1 MDHPR
6 FLADGMLARLAR
18 WLRALGFDTADDATL
33 SDPDL
38 VRLADSEGRVL
49 LTRDRRLLRDL
60 RPVRALEVRSDDPL
74 EQLRDVVAALAIAG
88 PAAPFTRCLLCNAEL
103 SEPVAAAEAERLL
116 PPAARG
122 TPGPVRV
129 CPQCGRV
136 YWIGSHVRRM
146 QQALDRVLPGWLRV
160 PDA

>member
-1 MDHPR
+1 
-6 FLADGMLARLAR
+6 
-18 WLRALGFDTADDATL
+18 
-33 SDPDL
+33 
-38 VRLADSEGRVL
+38 VRLAESEGRIL

-74 EQLRDVVAALAIAG
+74 EQLRGVVSALAITG
-88 PAAPFTRCLLCNAEL
+88 PAAPFTRCLPCNAEL
-103 SEPVAAAEAERLL
+103 STPVAPVEAERLL

-122 TPGPVRV
+122 SPGPVRV
-129 CPQCGRV
+129 CPRCGRV

>member
-6 FLADGMLARLAR
+6 FFADAMLARLAR
-18 WLRALGFDTADDATL
+18 WLRALGFDTAHDATL
-33 SDPDL
+33 PDPDL
-38 VRLADSEGRVL
+38 VRLAESEGRIL

-60 RPVRALEVRSDDPL
+60 RPARALEVRSDDPL
-74 EQLRDVVAALAIAG
+74 EQLLAVVAALAIAG

-103 SEPVAAAEAERLL
+103 SAPVAAAEAERLL

-122 TPGPVRV
+122 TPGPVRA